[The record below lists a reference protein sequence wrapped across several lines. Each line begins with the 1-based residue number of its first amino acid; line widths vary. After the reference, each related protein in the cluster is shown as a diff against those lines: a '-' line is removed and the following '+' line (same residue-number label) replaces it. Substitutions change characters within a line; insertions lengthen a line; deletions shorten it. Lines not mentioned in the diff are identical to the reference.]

1 MGKFLVAHTLPSPAT
16 IEEAGVF
23 AKMAKANVTLDA
35 YWIGA
40 TMQLN
45 EQGKAT
51 KILCEWDAKD
61 TESIRKVLAKVP
73 GLPVDGVYPILRTS
87 TTRMKSSAKSQF
99 FVTRKYTSS
108 STVKCSLGY
117 SNSKPDCSVFRR
129 KRHIKTLTTVCH
141 ILES

>member
-40 TMQLN
+40 SIQLN

-73 GLPVDGVYPILRTS
+73 GLPVDGVYP
-87 TTRMKSSAKSQF
+87 MAK
-99 FVTRKYTSS
+99 V
-108 STVKCSLGY
+108 
-117 SNSKPDCSVFRR
+117 DA
-129 KRHIKTLTTVCH
+129 
-141 ILES
+141 ESYR